1 MVVLAEA
8 PVHGLAASFP
18 EAARKTITFRA
29 FEVLECGERVLTI
42 LEVEIKNKDADGNKA
57 HHNMKNMQSF
67 ENRICFN

>member
-1 MVVLAEA
+1 MLVVVLAEA

-29 FEVLECGERVLTI
+29 FEVLECGERVFTI
-42 LEVEIKNKDADGNKA
+42 LEVEIRILVEMKLF
-57 HHNMKNMQSF
+57 KNMENLLSF